1 MNRPKTTGTKYEP
14 AKKGRYKLR
23 PGQKV
28 LVQNKNCL
36 AGYFISRIQN
46 SARSALQTGLY
57 KGVTARKTYN
67 VHRTTLFYKKL
78 RLLILLSVGVEESF
92 KIVVFSAF

>member
-57 KGVTARKTYN
+57 KGVDSPEN
-67 VHRTTLFYKKL
+67 LQCPSHN
-78 RLLILLSVGVEESF
+78 
-92 KIVVFSAF
+92 IVL